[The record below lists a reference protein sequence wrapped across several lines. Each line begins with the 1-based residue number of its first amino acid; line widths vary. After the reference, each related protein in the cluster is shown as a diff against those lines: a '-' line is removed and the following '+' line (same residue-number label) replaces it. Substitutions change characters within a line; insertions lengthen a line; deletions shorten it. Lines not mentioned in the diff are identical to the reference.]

1 MASGYHDC
9 GLCIMGS
16 EVMNLNVTVLGKYSP
31 FSPANGAG
39 PGYWV
44 ECDNPSDEPRTR
56 QGVLLDCGSGVLANF
71 QEYVGCL
78 SMIRVVAL
86 SHLHYDHIADA
97 TILRYAVSPDRR
109 YRDLPGAVQVYAPAT
124 PREEHD
130 LFNYKAMSAHAVS
143 QGDSIEVGEMRVTFF
158 EVCHPIAGCAM
169 RIQSSSGIISYSGDT
184 RRCDGILEAAMGA
197 DIFLCEASATEEDR
211 EFAVAGHLTARQA
224 GEIAI
229 DAGVKRLLLTHIWPL
244 YD

>member
-1 MASGYHDC
+1 M
-9 GLCIMGS
+9 
-16 EVMNLNVTVLGKYSP
+16 
-31 FSPANGAG
+31 
-39 PGYWV
+39 
-44 ECDNPSDEPRTR
+44 
-56 QGVLLDCGSGVLANF
+56 
-71 QEYVGCL
+71 
-78 SMIRVVAL
+78 VAL

-97 TILRYAVSPDRR
+97 TILQVCCESRQGDTGTSPARFR
-109 YRDLPGAVQVYAPAT
+109 CIPAT
-124 PREEHD
+124 PRRSDVQLQSHVC
-130 LFNYKAMSAHAVS
+130 HAVS

-158 EVCHPIAGCAM
+158 EVCHPSPVVRCEF
-169 RIQSSSGIISYSGDT
+169 RTSGIISYSGDT

-244 YD
+244 YDERVLLEECRSVFADAEIVRQGATYRVGTQD